1 MGIYEKVALG
11 VIAIMVYLIYRQ
23 RENLTDYE
31 YQSLSSDEWRVE
43 GNGAVIVSVPN
54 IQTNDSMVVIGGM
67 YQSNPIWM
75 YEQLPEEV
83 KRTKNIVIGPYTQS
97 VKQTIDD
104 GTRMLNGFNRA
115 PVYTSLS
122 GFSAGGARV
131 SEYYQPNQFDLVM
144 LIDPALGMEYALKD
158 YGAECILLYGS
169 DPMEDLYSPEY
180 NVMAQTILKN
190 GGVVEEIE
198 TGHYTYPQYSFLKY
212 QFSL

>member
-1 MGIYEKVALG
+1 MLEKVTL
-11 VIAIMVYLIYRQ
+11 VIIAVLVYLIYKG
-23 RENLTDYE
+23 RETIANSDYE
-31 YQSLSSDEWRVE
+31 SMSTDEWRVE
-43 GNGAVIVSVPN
+43 SNGEVIISVPN

-75 YEQLPEEV
+75 YDQLPEDI

-97 VKQTIDD
+97 VERTIGD
-104 GTRMLNGFNRA
+104 GTRMLNGFNRM

-131 SEYYQPNQFDLVM
+131 SEYYRPNQFDLVM
-144 LIDPALGMEYALKD
+144 FIDPALSMENAMKD
-158 YGAECILLYGS
+158 FGAECILLYGS
-169 DPMEDLYSPEY
+169 DPMEDLYTPEY
-180 NVMAQTILKN
+180 EVMAKTIEEN

>member
-1 MGIYEKVALG
+1 MLEKVTL
-11 VIAIMVYLIYRQ
+11 VIIAVLVYLIYKG
-23 RENLTDYE
+23 RETMTNSDYE
-31 YQSLSSDEWRVE
+31 SMSTDEWRVE
-43 GNGAVIVSVPN
+43 SNGEVIVSVPN

-75 YEQLPEEV
+75 YDQLPEDV

-97 VKQTIDD
+97 VEKTIGD
-104 GTRMLNGFNRA
+104 GTRMLNGFNRM

-131 SEYYQPNQFDLVM
+131 SEYYRPNQFDLVM
-144 LIDPALGMEYALKD
+144 FIDPALSMENAMKD
-158 YGAECILLYGS
+158 FGAECILLYGS
-169 DPMEDLYSPEY
+169 DPMEDLYTPEY
-180 NVMAQTILKN
+180 EVMAKRIEEN